1 MHFNLVDEPWLMVLT
16 ADGKSKLVSLADL
29 FEHAHEY
36 QALAGDCEEQ
46 DVAVMRFLLGLLHR
60 VFSQVDEQNVSR
72 VMTDSEEV
80 LSFWN
85 RLYRMG
91 EFPVIPIF
99 SYLDKWHG
107 RFDLY
112 DDEYPFYQVPL
123 SFFAEPWNGQE
134 PPKNK
139 NQQEKILSVEKLDG
153 SVAKSENP
161 ATIKVCATR
170 EFGDGLKL
178 THSEAARWLIYHQ
191 LFDVAAGKGYWK
203 PSNVVGAERAGSG
216 VDTKFFPGYGTY
228 MGFMYVRGISLWETL
243 MLNFVLLRDGLYVWD
258 YPEYAHTIQ
267 ELSAVPPWEWG
278 DERKLT
284 PDTENLL
291 CITPTNPVAVLC
303 QQNRR
308 VHLVPDGD
316 CVRNFYSTFG
326 DSVVASNTLSEQMT
340 LWTDVKDKKTKVLK
354 KEPFRMKTSR
364 FWEFFPAVTR
374 WGQAGV
380 VGWLQVLRN
389 RDFVPK
395 DRVLL
400 YSGFCLELK
409 KQSVVVNVMA
419 GQMSFITEFQQESSK
434 ESCDMISVELSKIG
448 SIAKE
453 LGQFARNLLF
463 CKADVRGGKTESSYV
478 KGARTSIQELYYA
491 EVTDLV
497 VDWLRNLSVD
507 DVDVMPEVCKT
518 FRKKLHGHALSFG
531 YRWME
536 DMGDSVM
543 LSRTVDGKLYSGLKC
558 YSEFQNKISTVLWKE
573 KKKRKES
580 R

>member
-16 ADGKSKLVSLADL
+16 ADGKSKLVSLTEL

-60 VFSQVDEQNVSR
+60 VFSQVDEQNVPR

-85 RLYRMG
+85 RLNRMG
-91 EFPVIPIF
+91 EFPVTPIF
-99 SYLDKWHG
+99 SYLDKWHD

-112 DDEYPFYQVPL
+112 DEEHPFYQVPL
-123 SFFAEPWNGQE
+123 SFFTEPWNGQE
-134 PPKNK
+134 PPAGKL
-139 NQQEKILSVEKLDG
+139 LSVTKLDG
-153 SVAKSENP
+153 SIAKSNNVNK
-161 ATIKVCATR
+161 IKVCATR
-170 EFGDGLKL
+170 EFGDELRL
-178 THSEAARWLIYHQ
+178 THPEAARWLIYHQ
-191 LFDVAAGKGYWK
+191 LFDVAASKGYWK
-203 PSNVVGAERAGSG
+203 PSAVVVAERAGTG
-216 VDTKFFPGYGTY
+216 VDTKFFPGYGTTL
-228 MGFMYVRGISLWETL
+228 GLMYVQGTSLWETL
-243 MLNFVLLRDGLYVWD
+243 MLNFVLLRDGFYVWD
-258 YPEYAHTIQ
+258 YSESSHTIQ
-267 ELSAVPPWEWG
+267 ELSSVPPWEWG
-278 DERKLT
+278 SERELT
-284 PDTENLL
+284 PNTENLL

-308 VHLVPDGD
+308 VHLIPDGN
-316 CVRNFYSTFG
+316 CVRNFYSTYG
-326 DSVVASNTLSEQMT
+326 DYVVSSNTLSEQMT
-340 LWTDVKDKKTKVLK
+340 LWTDVKDNKTKVLK
-354 KEPFRMKTSR
+354 KVPFRMRTSR
-364 FWEFFPAVTR
+364 FWEFFPNVTT
-374 WGQAGV
+374 WKQAGV
-380 VGWLQVLRN
+380 VGWLQSLRN
-389 RDFVPK
+389 RDFIPK

-400 YSGFCLELK
+400 YSGFCFELGTM
-409 KQSVVVNVMA
+409 SAVVSGVMA

-448 SIAKE
+448 LIAKE
-453 LGQFARNLLF
+453 LGQFSKNLLF
-463 CKADVRGGKTESSYV
+463 CKADVHGGKTESSYV
-478 KGARTSIQELYYA
+478 KGARASIQELYYA

-497 VDWLRNLSVD
+497 VEWLRNLSVD